1 MLSAPTI
8 GAALKPGY
16 RPVRVTVLLCGVV
29 LLSLADLYMT
39 LVHLMSF
46 GMIEANPLARGIMA
60 YGSPAALI
68 VWKLV
73 TVTTAVGILFYARR
87 RRAAEVGAIFCC
99 CVLLWLT
106 GRWIAYNAQVGHW
119 TGEMHS
125 LAGVNAPDWVSMSDR

>member
-1 MLSAPTI
+1 MVTAHTI
-8 GAALKPGY
+8 GAALTPGY
-16 RPVRVTVLLCGVV
+16 RPVRVMLLLCGVV

-73 TVTTAVGILFYARR
+73 TVMTAVGILFYARR
-87 RRAAEVGAIFCC
+87 RRAAELGAIFCC
-99 CVLLWLT
+99 GVLLWLT
-106 GRWIAYNAQVGHW
+106 GRWVSYNAQVGRW

-125 LAGVNAPDWVSMSDR
+125 LAGVNTPDFVTMSDR